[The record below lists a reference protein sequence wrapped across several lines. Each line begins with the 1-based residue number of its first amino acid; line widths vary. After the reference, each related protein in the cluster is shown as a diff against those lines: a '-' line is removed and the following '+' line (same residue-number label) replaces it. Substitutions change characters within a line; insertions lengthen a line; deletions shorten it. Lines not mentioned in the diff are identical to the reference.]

1 MVKCKFASK
10 SSVNCMNPLV
20 KTTSRGYCAIY
31 TNIPRFVRNTSGLE
45 RRWARGRYAKF
56 TVAVAFNSAVD
67 EDCGSSKGRISASS
81 KKEDGE

>member
-1 MVKCKFASK
+1 MQIRIKVIRKLHEPTRQDDITR
-10 SSVNCMNPLV
+10 VL
-20 KTTSRGYCAIY
+20 R
-31 TNIPRFVRNTSGLE
+31 NIHQRPQIREKHLWVGK
-45 RRWARGRYAKF
+45 AAGAGGRYAKF